1 LKYIWFLAKDPL
13 YLYSQNNLKNK
24 EIMTTVNPKSKNTDK
39 SLPNYPSG
47 TPVAL
52 LIDGTEV
59 QGEFSHWTKLNEA
72 YIKANG
78 TNWWRKPAKF
88 RVLSTEMMALQQELH
103 NARENGQELTEDEH
117 NQIISAPINLAP
129 VKTFDINKRFEFLGS
144 LTKMVLRQEQAALV
158 VTGDGGLGKTFEVL
172 KQCDAM
178 GLRKLGLPAN
188 PEDMDDAEYTPND
201 IDGDGYDYVVIKGYS
216 TPKGLYQTLYTHQ
229 DKLIIFDDCD
239 SVLMDMQAVNILKG
253 ALDSYG
259 QRVISWISTVPM
271 EGLPNS
277 FEFFGRVI
285 FISNRKRTQIPQP
298 MISRATSIDV
308 SMTADEKINRMK
320 HILAD
325 VRPDLDMD
333 LKTECLDIL
342 EKYKHSAKDL
352 NVRTLLKVINIKTSK
367 VVAEAEQTELAEYM
381 VLS

>member
-1 LKYIWFLAKDPL
+1 
-13 YLYSQNNLKNK
+13 
-24 EIMTTVNPKSKNTDK
+24 MTTLNSKSKNTDK

-47 TPVAL
+47 MPVAFL
-52 LIDGTEV
+52 LDGTEV

-72 YIKANG
+72 YIKTQDGKAV
-78 TNWWRKPAKF
+78 WRKPNKF
-88 RVLSTEMMALQQELH
+88 RALSEEMMALQTQLQ
-103 NARENGQELTEDEH
+103 NQELTEDQH
-117 NQIISAPINLAP
+117 QQIISAPINLAP

-144 LTKMVLRQEQAALV
+144 LTKMVLRSEQAALV

-172 KQCDAM
+172 KQCDAL
-178 GLRKLGLPAN
+178 GLRKLGLPVH
-188 PEDMDDAEYTPND
+188 PEDMEEEEEYTPNSVE
-201 IDGDGYDYVVIKGYS
+201 GDGYDYVVIKGYS

-239 SVLMDMQAVNILKG
+239 SVLMDAMAVNILKG

-259 QRVISWISTVPM
+259 QRVISWISTVPL
-271 EGLPNS
+271 EGLPNT
-277 FEFFGRVI
+277 FEFFGRII
-285 FISNRKRTQIPQP
+285 FISNRKRSQIPQP

-308 SMTADEKINRMK
+308 SMTADEKINRMQ

-325 VRPDLDMD
+325 VRPDLDME
-333 LKTECLDIL
+333 LKQECLDIL
-342 EKYKHSAKDL
+342 AKYKHSAKDL